1 MKRILLLLL
10 VTATISLSGCISR
23 WRFNAPQQPVACTL
37 EAKVCPDGSAVGRI
51 APDCEFAPCPP
62 IPPGTCTVG
71 SCSPSADSESATT
84 TPSGLTLPVEGF
96 LERITKKPFGIY
108 ITPDTSPIQPERF
121 SGYHTGVDAE
131 FTDISKSVLVHAIAD
146 GTVVYS
152 GRANGYGG
160 VVAVR
165 HVINKNNYVIVYGHL
180 DPSTLINN
188 NATIKAG
195 ERLGTLGDGYTKE
208 TDNERKHLHL
218 SAYKGTT
225 LSLAGYVK
233 TESAL
238 DAWIDPV
245 ILFR

>member
-1 MKRILLLLL
+1 M
-10 VTATISLSGCISR
+10 
-23 WRFNAPQQPVACTL
+23 
-37 EAKVCPDGSAVGRI
+37 
-51 APDCEFAPCPP
+51 
-62 IPPGTCTVG
+62 
-71 SCSPSADSESATT
+71 
-84 TPSGLTLPVEGF
+84 
-96 LERITKKPFGIY
+96 
-108 ITPDTSPIQPERF
+108 QPERF
-121 SGYHTGVDAE
+121 SGYHTGADAE
-131 FTDISKSVLVHAIAD
+131 FTDVSKSVLVHAIAD
-146 GTVVYS
+146 GTVMYS

-165 HVINKNNYVIVYGHL
+165 HSINKNNYVIVYGHL

-195 ERLGTLGDGYTKE
+195 EWLGTLGDGYTEE

-218 SAYKGTT
+218 SVHKGTM